1 MKIKDMPVVLL
12 FALLPGAFDETR
24 QLLGGPLTGLPSLE
38 ASLW

>member
-1 MKIKDMPVVLL
+1 MLVVVL
-12 FALLPGAFDETR
+12 FALRCGAFDETR